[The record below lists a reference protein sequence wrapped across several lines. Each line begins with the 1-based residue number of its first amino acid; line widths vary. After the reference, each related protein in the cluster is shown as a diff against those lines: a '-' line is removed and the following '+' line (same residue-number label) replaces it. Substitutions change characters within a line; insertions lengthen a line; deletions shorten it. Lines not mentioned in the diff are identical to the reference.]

1 MDLEAIQEA
10 LGDHEADGW
19 LFYDY
24 HNRDEIAYRILGLEF
39 GPITANRWYYYIPT
53 QGEPVKLVNAVE
65 PAKLDSLP
73 GRKIVYVSWQEM
85 YDDLKKILAG
95 SKKVF
100 MQYSY
105 FNKLPMVSSVDGG
118 TIEMIR
124 SLDVEI
130 ISSAELVQLFE
141 AVTDEA
147 GYESHVKAS
156 NLIHQIKDE
165 AFAEI
170 SKAVREGRKVNE
182 YEIQQF
188 IDRRYQEEGLTHDGI
203 SPAIV
208 GINEHP
214 ANPHFFP
221 TQENAYIFEEGQTV
235 LIDIFGRLDEPD
247 SIWADFTWCGYIG
260 QDPPAKYVEIF
271 GVVVEARDAALKF
284 IEDAFAR
291 GETIRGFQVDD
302 VARGVV
308 KAAGYGDQFVH
319 ATGHSISR
327 DIHGNGVW
335 LDNRENHDDRPL
347 VPGIC
352 FSDEPGIYFEGEMAV
367 RSEIDIFI
375 RLDGTVEVPGP
386 KQQELLLL

>member
-1 MDLEAIQEA
+1 MDLQAIQEA
-10 LGDHEADGW
+10 LRDQKADGW

-24 HNRDEIAYRILGLEF
+24 HNRDEIAYRILDLEF
-39 GPITANRWYYYIPT
+39 GPITANRWYYYIPA

-65 PAKLDSLP
+65 VAKLDSLP
-73 GRKIVYVSWQEM
+73 GRKIAYISWQEM
-85 YDDLKKILAG
+85 YDDLKDILAG

-105 FNKLPMVSSVDGG
+105 YNKLPMVSLVDGG

-124 SLDVEI
+124 SLGVEI
-130 ISSAELVQLFE
+130 LSSADLVQQFE
-141 AVTDEA
+141 AIIDEA
-147 GYESHVKAS
+147 GYQSHLKAS
-156 NLIHQIKDE
+156 NLIHGIKDE
-165 AFAEI
+165 AFSEI
-170 SKAVREGRKVNE
+170 SQAVREGRRVNE

-188 IDRRYQEEGLTHDGI
+188 IDRRYQEEGLTHDGF

-221 TQENAYIFEEGQTV
+221 TPENAYTFEKGQTV
-235 LIDIFGRLDEPD
+235 LIDIFGRLDEPG
-247 SIWADFTWCGYIG
+247 SIWADFTWCGYTG

-271 GVVVEARDAALKF
+271 SVVVEARDAALKF
-284 IEDAFAR
+284 IEDAFAK
-291 GETIRGFQVDD
+291 GETIRGFEVDD

-319 ATGHSISR
+319 ATGHSIGK
-327 DIHGNGVW
+327 DIHANGVW
-335 LDNRENHDDRPL
+335 LDSQETRDERPL

-367 RSEIDIFI
+367 RSEIDVFI

-386 KQQELLLL
+386 KQTELLLL